1 MGNTIRNY
9 EKKKRKDQKEAYR
22 ELQRD
27 VAEFMVERM
36 GSAVYQRLR
45 SEVEDSRLLNKPI
58 SNSRHY
64 K

>member
-1 MGNTIRNY
+1 MQQEILRRRESET
-9 EKKKRKDQKEAYR
+9 KKKLIENYG
-22 ELQRD
+22 D
-27 VAEFMVERM
+27 VAEFMVNRM